1 MDKIYINNLEFIGFH
16 GVFLE
21 EKKLG
26 QKFLVSLELTIDTR
40 EAAKTGDLT
49 KSVHYGLVA
58 QDVEKIF
65 LEKSIDLIETC
76 AENIAEMVLKK
87 YKLVKEVKII
97 IKKPWAPLQMHF
109 ENVAIEI
116 TRKWHKVYL
125 SLGSNM
131 GDKQANLLEAIKRIG
146 NLESTEIV
154 KSSRMLKTEP
164 FGYLEQDN
172 FLNACLE
179 IKTLMTAQEF
189 LKEILQIELDMGRVR
204 ELKWGPRIID
214 IDILFYDKEIIEEDN
229 LVVPHPWICER
240 EFVLEPLAE
249 IAPNYI
255 HPLEKKTISIL
266 DKKLKEGEKKKWR
279 LENLKD

>member
-16 GVFLE
+16 GVFPE

-26 QKFLVSLELTIDTR
+26 QKFLVSLVLTVDTR
-40 EAAKTGDLT
+40 EAGKTGDLT

-58 QDVEKIF
+58 QDVEKLF

-87 YKLVKEVKII
+87 YELVKEVKVTV
-97 IKKPWAPLQMHF
+97 KKPWAPLQMHF
-109 ENVAIEI
+109 ENVAVEIE
-116 TRKWHKVYL
+116 RKWHKIYL

-131 GDKQANLLEAIKRIG
+131 GDKRKNLLKAIELIG
-146 NLESTEIV
+146 KLENTEVIKTSTILE
-154 KSSRMLKTEP
+154 TEP

-179 IKTLMTAQEF
+179 VKTLMTAQEF
-189 LKEILQIELDMGRVR
+189 LKSILKIELDMGRVR
-204 ELKWGPRIID
+204 EIKWGPRIID
-214 IDILFYDKEIIEEDN
+214 IDILFYDNEIIGEDN
-229 LVVPHPWICER
+229 LSVPHPWICER
-240 EFVLEPLAE
+240 KFVLDPLSE

-255 HPLEKKTISIL
+255 HPLEKKTISML
-266 DKKLKEGEKKKWR
+266 ARKLKEVEK
-279 LENLKD
+279 

>member
-16 GVFLE
+16 GVFPE

-26 QKFLVSLELTIDTR
+26 QKFLVSLELTVDTR
-40 EAAKTGDLT
+40 EAGKTGNLT

-58 QDVEKIF
+58 QDVEKLF

-87 YKLVKEVKII
+87 YELVKEVKVIV
-97 IKKPWAPLQMHF
+97 KKPWAPLQMHF

-116 TRKWHKVYL
+116 TRKWHRVYL

-131 GDKQANLLEAIKRIG
+131 GDKRKNLLEAIRKIG
-146 NLESTEIV
+146 ELENTEVV
-154 KSSRMLKTEP
+154 KSSTILETEP

-179 IKTLMTAQEF
+179 VKTLMTAQEF

-204 ELKWGPRIID
+204 EIKWGPRIID
-214 IDILFYDKEIIEEDN
+214 IDMLFYDKEVIEEDN
-229 LVVPHPWICER
+229 LAVPHPWICER
-240 EFVLEPLAE
+240 EFVLDPLSE

-255 HPLEKKTISIL
+255 HPLEKKTITML
-266 DKKLKEGEKKKWR
+266 ARKLKEREVNG
-279 LENLKD
+279 D

>member
-16 GVFLE
+16 GVFPE

-26 QKFLVSLELTIDTR
+26 QKFLVSLELTVDTR
-40 EAAKTGDLT
+40 EAGKTGDLT

-58 QDVEKIF
+58 QDVEKLF

-87 YKLVKEVKII
+87 YELVKEVKVIV
-97 IKKPWAPLQMHF
+97 KKPWAPLQMHF
-109 ENVAIEI
+109 ENVAVEI
-116 TRKWHKVYL
+116 TRKWHRVYL
-125 SLGSNM
+125 SLGSNI
-131 GDKQANLLEAIKRIG
+131 GNKRKNLLEAIRKIG
-146 NLESTEIV
+146 ELENTEVV
-154 KSSRMLKTEP
+154 KSSTILKTEP

-179 IKTLMTAQEF
+179 VKTLMTAQEF

-204 ELKWGPRIID
+204 EIKWGPRIID

-229 LVVPHPWICER
+229 LAVPHPWICER
-240 EFVLEPLAE
+240 EFVLDPLSE

-255 HPLEKKTISIL
+255 HPLEKKTITML
-266 DKKLKEGEKKKWR
+266 ARKLKEREANG
-279 LENLKD
+279 N

>member
-16 GVFLE
+16 GVFPE

-26 QKFLVSLELTIDTR
+26 QKFLVSLELTVDTR
-40 EAAKTGDLT
+40 EAGKTRDLT

-58 QDVEKIF
+58 QDVEKLF

-87 YKLVKEVKII
+87 YELVKEVKVIV
-97 IKKPWAPLQMHF
+97 KKPWAPLQMHF
-109 ENVAIEI
+109 ENVAVEI
-116 TRKWHKVYL
+116 TRKWHRVYL
-125 SLGSNM
+125 SLGSNI
-131 GDKQANLLEAIKRIG
+131 GNKRKNLLEAIRKIG
-146 NLESTEIV
+146 ELENTEVV
-154 KSSRMLKTEP
+154 KSSTILETEP

-172 FLNACLE
+172 FLNTCLE
-179 IKTLMTAQEF
+179 VKTLMTAQEF

-204 ELKWGPRIID
+204 EIKWGPRIID

-229 LVVPHPWICER
+229 LAVPHPWICER
-240 EFVLEPLAE
+240 EFVLDPLSE

-255 HPLEKKTISIL
+255 HPLEKKTITML
-266 DKKLKEGEKKKWR
+266 ARKLKEREANG
-279 LENLKD
+279 N

>member
-16 GVFLE
+16 GVFPE

-26 QKFLVSLELTIDTR
+26 QKFLVSLELTVDTR
-40 EAAKTGDLT
+40 EAGKTGDLT

-58 QDVEKIF
+58 QDVEKLF

-87 YKLVKEVKII
+87 YELVKEVKVIV
-97 IKKPWAPLQMHF
+97 KKPWAPLQMHF
-109 ENVAIEI
+109 ENVAVEI
-116 TRKWHKVYL
+116 TRKWHRVYL
-125 SLGSNM
+125 SLGSNI
-131 GDKQANLLEAIKRIG
+131 GNKRKNLLEAIRKIG
-146 NLESTEIV
+146 ELENTEVV
-154 KSSRMLKTEP
+154 KSSTILETEP

-179 IKTLMTAQEF
+179 VKTLMTAQEF

-204 ELKWGPRIID
+204 EIKWGPRIID

-229 LVVPHPWICER
+229 LAVPHPWICER
-240 EFVLEPLAE
+240 EFVLDPLSE

-255 HPLEKKTISIL
+255 HPLEKKTITML
-266 DKKLKEGEKKKWR
+266 ARNLKEREANG
-279 LENLKD
+279 N

>member
-16 GVFLE
+16 GVFSE

-26 QKFLVSLELTIDTR
+26 QKFLVSLELTVDTR
-40 EAAKTGDLT
+40 EAGKTEDLT

-58 QDVEKIF
+58 QDVEKLF

-87 YKLVKEVKII
+87 YELVKEVKVIV
-97 IKKPWAPLQMHF
+97 KKPWAPLQMHF
-109 ENVAIEI
+109 ENVAVEI
-116 TRKWHKVYL
+116 TRKWHRVYL
-125 SLGSNM
+125 SLGSNI
-131 GDKQANLLEAIKRIG
+131 GNKRKNLLEAIRKIG
-146 NLESTEIV
+146 ELENTEVV
-154 KSSRMLKTEP
+154 KSSTILETEP

-179 IKTLMTAQEF
+179 VKTLMTAQEF

-204 ELKWGPRIID
+204 EIKWGPRIID

-229 LVVPHPWICER
+229 LAVPHPWICER
-240 EFVLEPLAE
+240 EFVLDPLSE

-255 HPLEKKTISIL
+255 HPLEKKTITML
-266 DKKLKEGEKKKWR
+266 ARKLKEREANG
-279 LENLKD
+279 N

>member
-16 GVFLE
+16 GVFSE

-26 QKFLVSLELTIDTR
+26 QKFLVSLELTVDTR
-40 EAAKTGDLT
+40 EAGKTGDLT

-58 QDVEKIF
+58 QDVEKLF

-87 YKLVKEVKII
+87 YELVKEVKVIV
-97 IKKPWAPLQMHF
+97 KKPWAPLQMHF
-109 ENVAIEI
+109 ENVAVEI
-116 TRKWHKVYL
+116 TRKWHRVYL
-125 SLGSNM
+125 SLGSNI
-131 GDKQANLLEAIKRIG
+131 GNKRKNLLEAIRKIG
-146 NLESTEIV
+146 ELENTEVV
-154 KSSRMLKTEP
+154 KSSTILETEP

-179 IKTLMTAQEF
+179 VKTLMTAQEF

-204 ELKWGPRIID
+204 EIKWGPRIID

-229 LVVPHPWICER
+229 LAVPHPWICER
-240 EFVLEPLAE
+240 EFVLDPLDR
-249 IAPNYI
+249 
-255 HPLEKKTISIL
+255 KSVV
-266 DKKLKEGEKKKWR
+266 
-279 LENLKD
+279 

>member
-16 GVFLE
+16 GVFPE

-26 QKFLVSLELTIDTR
+26 QKFLVSLELTVDIR
-40 EAAKTGDLT
+40 EAGKTGDLT

-58 QDVEKIF
+58 QDVEKLF

-87 YKLVKEVKII
+87 YELVKEIKVVV
-97 IKKPWAPLQMHF
+97 KKPWAPLQMHF

-116 TRKWHKVYL
+116 TRKWHRVYL
-125 SLGSNM
+125 SLGSNI
-131 GDKQANLLEAIKRIG
+131 GDKRKNLLEAIRKIG
-146 NLESTEIV
+146 ELENTEVV
-154 KSSRMLKTEP
+154 KSSTILETEP

-179 IKTLMTAQEF
+179 VKTLMTAQEF
-189 LKEILQIELDMGRVR
+189 LKVILQIELDMGRVR
-204 ELKWGPRIID
+204 EIKWGPRIID
-214 IDILFYDKEIIEEDN
+214 IDMLFYDKEVIEEDN
-229 LVVPHPWICER
+229 LAVPHPWICER
-240 EFVLEPLAE
+240 EFVLDPLSE

-255 HPLEKKTISIL
+255 HPLEKKTITML
-266 DKKLKEGEKKKWR
+266 ARKLKEREVNG
-279 LENLKD
+279 D

>member
-16 GVFLE
+16 GVFPE

-26 QKFLVSLELTIDTR
+26 QKFLVSLELTVDTR
-40 EAAKTGDLT
+40 EAGKTGDLT

-58 QDVEKIF
+58 QDVEKLF

-87 YKLVKEVKII
+87 YELVKEVKVIV
-97 IKKPWAPLQMHF
+97 KKPWAPLQMHF
-109 ENVAIEI
+109 ENVAVEI
-116 TRKWHKVYL
+116 TRKWHRVYL
-125 SLGSNM
+125 SLGSNI
-131 GDKQANLLEAIKRIG
+131 GNKRKNLLEAIRKIG
-146 NLESTEIV
+146 ELENTEVV
-154 KSSRMLKTEP
+154 KSSTILETEP

-179 IKTLMTAQEF
+179 VKTLMTAQEF
-189 LKEILQIELDMGRVR
+189 LKEILQIELNMGRVR
-204 ELKWGPRIID
+204 EIKWGPRIID

-229 LVVPHPWICER
+229 LAVPHPWICER
-240 EFVLEPLAE
+240 EFVLDPLSE

-255 HPLEKKTISIL
+255 HPLEKKTITML
-266 DKKLKEGEKKKWR
+266 ARKLKEREANG
-279 LENLKD
+279 N

>member
-16 GVFLE
+16 GVFPE

-26 QKFLVSLELTIDTR
+26 QKFLVSLELTVDSR
-40 EAAKTGDLT
+40 EAGKTGDLT

-58 QDVEKIF
+58 QDVEKLF

-87 YKLVKEVKII
+87 YELVKEVKVIV
-97 IKKPWAPLQMHF
+97 KKPWAPLQMHF
-109 ENVAIEI
+109 ENVAVEI
-116 TRKWHKVYL
+116 TRKWHRVYL
-125 SLGSNM
+125 SLGSNI
-131 GDKQANLLEAIKRIG
+131 GNKRKNLLEAIRKIG
-146 NLESTEIV
+146 ELENTEVV
-154 KSSRMLKTEP
+154 KSSTILETEP

-179 IKTLMTAQEF
+179 VKTLMTAQEF

-204 ELKWGPRIID
+204 EIKWGPRIID

-229 LVVPHPWICER
+229 LAVPHPWICER
-240 EFVLEPLAE
+240 EFVLDPLSE

-255 HPLEKKTISIL
+255 HPLEKKTITML
-266 DKKLKEGEKKKWR
+266 ARKLKEREANG
-279 LENLKD
+279 N

>member
-16 GVFLE
+16 GVFPE

-26 QKFLVSLELTIDTR
+26 QKFLVSLELTVDTR
-40 EAAKTGDLT
+40 EAGKTGDLT

-58 QDVEKIF
+58 QDVEKLF

-87 YKLVKEVKII
+87 YELVKEVKVIV
-97 IKKPWAPLQMHF
+97 KKPWAPLQMHF
-109 ENVAIEI
+109 ENVAVEI
-116 TRKWHKVYL
+116 TRKWYRVYL
-125 SLGSNM
+125 SLGSNI
-131 GDKQANLLEAIKRIG
+131 GNKRKNLLEAIRKIG
-146 NLESTEIV
+146 ELENTEVV
-154 KSSRMLKTEP
+154 KSSTILETEP

-179 IKTLMTAQEF
+179 VKTLMTAQEF

-204 ELKWGPRIID
+204 EIKWGPRIID

-229 LVVPHPWICER
+229 LAVPHPWICER
-240 EFVLEPLAE
+240 EFVLDPLSE

-255 HPLEKKTISIL
+255 HPLEKKTITML
-266 DKKLKEGEKKKWR
+266 ARKLKEREANG
-279 LENLKD
+279 N

>member
-16 GVFLE
+16 GVFPE

-26 QKFLVSLELTIDTR
+26 QKFLVSLELTVDTR
-40 EAAKTGDLT
+40 EAGKTGDLT

-87 YKLVKEVKII
+87 YDLVKEVKVIV
-97 IKKPWAPLQMHF
+97 KKPWAPLQMHF
-109 ENVAIEI
+109 ENVAVEI
-116 TRKWHKVYL
+116 SRKWHRVYL

-131 GDKQANLLEAIKRIG
+131 GDKRENLLKAIELIG
-146 NLESTEIV
+146 NLENTEVIKTSTILE
-154 KSSRMLKTEP
+154 TEP

-179 IKTLMTAQEF
+179 VKTLMIAQEF
-189 LKEILQIELDMGRVR
+189 LKSILKIELDMGRVR
-204 ELKWGPRIID
+204 EIKWGPRIID
-214 IDILFYDKEIIEEDN
+214 IDILFYDKEIIEDEN
-229 LVVPHPWICER
+229 LAVPHPWICER
-240 EFVLEPLAE
+240 EFVLEPLSE

-255 HPLEKKTISIL
+255 HPLEKKSITTL
-266 DKKLKEGEKKKWR
+266 LRKLKEVEK
-279 LENLKD
+279 

>member
-16 GVFLE
+16 GVFPE

-26 QKFLVSLELTIDTR
+26 QKFLVSLELTVDTR
-40 EAAKTGDLT
+40 EAGKTGDLA

-58 QDVEKIF
+58 QDVEKLF

-87 YKLVKEVKII
+87 YELVKEVKVIV
-97 IKKPWAPLQMHF
+97 KKPWAPLQMHF
-109 ENVAIEI
+109 ENVAVEI
-116 TRKWHKVYL
+116 TRKWHRVYL
-125 SLGSNM
+125 SLGSNI
-131 GDKQANLLEAIKRIG
+131 GNKRKNLLEAIRKIG
-146 NLESTEIV
+146 ELENTEVV
-154 KSSRMLKTEP
+154 KSSTILETEP

-179 IKTLMTAQEF
+179 VKTLMTAQEF

-204 ELKWGPRIID
+204 EIKWGPRIID

-229 LVVPHPWICER
+229 LAVPHPWICER
-240 EFVLEPLAE
+240 EFVLDPLSE

-255 HPLEKKTISIL
+255 HPLEKKTITML
-266 DKKLKEGEKKKWR
+266 ARKLKEREANG
-279 LENLKD
+279 N

>member
-16 GVFLE
+16 GVFSE

-26 QKFLVSLELTIDTR
+26 QKFLVSLELTVDTR
-40 EAAKTGDLT
+40 EAGKTGDLT

-58 QDVEKIF
+58 QDVEKLF

-87 YKLVKEVKII
+87 YELVKEVKVIV
-97 IKKPWAPLQMHF
+97 KKPWAPLQMHF
-109 ENVAIEI
+109 ENVAVEI
-116 TRKWHKVYL
+116 TRKWHRVYL
-125 SLGSNM
+125 SLGSNI
-131 GDKQANLLEAIKRIG
+131 GNKRKNLLEAIRKIG
-146 NLESTEIV
+146 ELENIEVV
-154 KSSRMLKTEP
+154 KSSTILETEP

-179 IKTLMTAQEF
+179 VKTLMTAQEF

-204 ELKWGPRIID
+204 EIKWGPRIID

-229 LVVPHPWICER
+229 LAVPHPWICER
-240 EFVLEPLAE
+240 EFVLDPLSE

-255 HPLEKKTISIL
+255 HPLEKKTITML
-266 DKKLKEGEKKKWR
+266 ARKLKEREANG
-279 LENLKD
+279 N

>member
-1 MDKIYINNLEFIGFH
+1 MDKIYINNLEFIVFH
-16 GVFLE
+16 GVFPE

-26 QKFLVSLELTIDTR
+26 QKLLVSLELTVDTR
-40 EAAKTGDLT
+40 EAGKTGDLT

-58 QDVEKIF
+58 QDVEKLF

-87 YKLVKEVKII
+87 YELVKEVKVIV
-97 IKKPWAPLQMHF
+97 KKPWAPLQMHF
-109 ENVAIEI
+109 ENVAVEI
-116 TRKWHKVYL
+116 TRKWHRVYL
-125 SLGSNM
+125 SLGSNI
-131 GDKQANLLEAIKRIG
+131 GNKRKNLLEAIRKIG
-146 NLESTEIV
+146 ELENTEVV
-154 KSSRMLKTEP
+154 KSSTILETEP

-179 IKTLMTAQEF
+179 VKTLMTAQEF

-204 ELKWGPRIID
+204 EIKWGPRIID

-229 LVVPHPWICER
+229 LAVPHPWICER
-240 EFVLEPLAE
+240 EFVLDPLSE

-255 HPLEKKTISIL
+255 HPLEKKTITML
-266 DKKLKEGEKKKWR
+266 ARKLKEREANG
-279 LENLKD
+279 N